1 MTSTTTILVLLLV
14 CVILL
19 VLLIKGVI
27 KTFQRQPVVAIL
39 MIIFL
44 FPIYLCWAAVEA
56 FFTGPINGN

>member
-1 MTSTTTILVLLLV
+1 MSTTTVIVILVV
-14 CVILL
+14 CIILM

-44 FPIYLCWAAVEA
+44 FPIYLCWAAIEA
-56 FFTGPINGN
+56 FFTGPVRP